1 VAPPVRQHADNCR
14 KVQAELGR
22 WQLEIERSLDE
33 LTAAFP
39 LAVPDITAEQDRGS
53 AASAS
58 ESDEELDDGQL
69 AIDALE
75 RLAPVSAQAA
85 AAAAAAAA
93 AGGVAGGLGA
103 ALGGGSESEMTVALG
118 TASKV
123 AVNSRDSEA
132 VLDVI
137 AEGETLLSSK
147 FIPKV
152 AGWIARIQGNT
163 AAGAGALLP
172 QLLALRTRLVAAVDK
187 CQELQVIRRSHGG
200 GSGAPSR
207 SSRAVADASE
217 DEDDDDDEDEGDLVD
232 VEQFQLPDEYLR
244 GDHPAA
250 LGSGESGAGAAVDG
264 AGPAAA
270 HSRPTRQLS
279 AVAATRFDP
288 ANLQRLADLGLIP
301 QSTVAASA
309 KARGKQPLQAAKK
322 KVKKRKPETAL
333 VDLNS
338 PAVKSR
344 KKLKQMVKRP
354 PGRLKQT

>member
-1 VAPPVRQHADNCR
+1 
-14 KVQAELGR
+14 VQAELGR

-39 LAVPDITAEQDRGS
+39 LAVPDITAEQDAGS

-85 AAAAAAAA
+85 AAAAAT
-93 AGGVAGGLGA
+93 GGVAGGLGA

-217 DEDDDDDEDEGDLVD
+217 DEDDDDDEDEDDLVD

-244 GDHPAA
+244 GSG
-250 LGSGESGAGAAVDG
+250 GSGESGAGAAVDA

-270 HSRPTRQLS
+270 QSRPTRQLS
-279 AVAATRFDP
+279 TVAATRFDP

-344 KKLKQMVKRP
+344 KKLKQMVRRP